1 MSEKIIYPEYVKEK
15 KSELLEIIENSE
27 ANYDDLQTEVIL
39 NAFDLAAEIHV
50 GETRK
55 SDNSPF
61 LSHPWGVAID
71 IIRLGADEVTVVGGF
86 LHDTVE
92 SYMPKVEQD
101 EPFED
106 TGKLRDYGEIRSKS
120 LDLILNLYAKSAPKA
135 HLEKH
140 PRHIEYMKKIINA
153 LTRMSGDHFGEFAT
167 QILELDEIN
176 RMRGLIIKLFDRGRN
191 SNDTIGYTSKEK
203 LKSAFKSI
211 YIANAVKKY
220 KIERMGL
227 VERVKLRTEDISGY
241 FEHNSLS
248 FNNVINYAERRRSHV
263 KKREFLFEC
272 MEEGILSLAANVYPV
287 LDLVTNAQQD
297 QTYRLPNGEGRNRR
311 RDFFDLVCERY
322 SYDKRKGFEKVTHP
336 NEKSNFDGTI
346 LEWKVHLGD
355 RAEWRRVEF
364 TTEKLYAHAIAF
376 KKILIKLVQEPDYY
390 VKGL

>member
-1 MSEKIIYPEYVKEK
+1 MSEEIIYPKYVKEK
-15 KSELLEIIENSE
+15 KSELLKIIQSSE

-61 LSHPWGVAID
+61 LSHPYGVAID
-71 IIRLGADEVTVVGGF
+71 IIRLGADGVTIAAAL

-101 EPFED
+101 WSLED
-106 TGKLRDYGEIRSKS
+106 TGKLRDYGNIRSQS
-120 LDLILNLYAKSAPKA
+120 LELILNLYAESAPKA

-140 PRHIEYMKKIINA
+140 TRHIEYMGKIINA
-153 LTRMSGDHFGEFAT
+153 LTRMPGDHFGEFAT

-227 VERVKLRTEDISGY
+227 AERVKLRTEDISGY
-241 FEHNSLS
+241 FERNSLS

-263 KKREFLFEC
+263 KKREFLFKC
-272 MEEGILSLAANVYPV
+272 MEEGILSLATNVYPV

-297 QTYRLPNGEGRNRR
+297 QTYRLPNGEGRKRR
-311 RDFFDLVCERY
+311 RVFFDLVRERY
-322 SYDKRKGFEKVTHP
+322 SYNKGKRFEMVTSP

-346 LEWKVHLGD
+346 LEWKGHLENKV
-355 RAEWRRVEF
+355 EWKGEKF
-364 TTEKLYAHAIAF
+364 TPEKLYAHAIGF
-376 KKILIKLVQEPDYY
+376 KKILVKLVQEPKYY
-390 VKGL
+390 VRGL